1 MTIDNSKTLE
11 RIKILTEL
19 HGAPGFEDEVRSY
32 MKSEMEPYVDKFIQ
46 NKMGGFYGIKK
57 SNKEN
62 APRVMIA
69 AHMDE
74 VGFMITH
81 INDNGMIQFTNLGGV
96 ANDIWQGQRLK
107 IKNRYGKEIIG
118 VVANIPKHFRTGN
131 ESIPQIKD
139 LMLDIGASSSEDVRN
154 RGVEVGD
161 TIVPHTIMTQLSK
174 NRYSAKA
181 WDNRYGCVLAIEIL
195 ELLKDVQLDV
205 DLYVGANVQEEVG
218 LRGAKAAA
226 KQIDPDIAFVV
237 DCSPANDIKGKQQLS
252 GVLGEGTLIRIK
264 DGTMIL
270 KPLFRDYLLK
280 LAEENQIAYQYYI
293 SPGGTDGGEIHK
305 ENEGIP
311 TAVIGVCARYIHSTD
326 AVFDIRDYF
335 SARHLL
341 KESLIHLTS
350 EQIQQLQYGK
360 EF

>member
-32 MKSEMEPYVDKFIQ
+32 MKSEMEPFVDKFIQ

-62 APRVMIA
+62 ASRVMIA

-74 VGFMITH
+74 IGFMITH

-107 IKNRYGKEIIG
+107 IKNRHGKEIIG

-131 ESIPQIKD
+131 EGAPKIED
-139 LMLDIGASSSEDVRN
+139 LMLDIGSTSQEEVRD
-154 RGVEVGD
+154 RGIEIGD
-161 TIVPHTIMTQLSK
+161 SIVPDTPFTQLSEH
-174 NRYSAKA
+174 RFAGKA
-181 WDNRYGCVLAIEIL
+181 WDNRYGCVIAIELL
-195 ELLKDVQLDV
+195 ELLQDVQLDV

-218 LRGAKAAA
+218 LRGAQAAA
-226 KQIDPDIAFVV
+226 ELVDPDLAFVV
-237 DCSPANDIKGKQQLS
+237 DCSPANDMKGPQNLS
-252 GVLGEGTLIRIK
+252 GQLGEGTLLRIK

-270 KPLFRDYLLK
+270 KPTFRDYLLS
-280 LAEENQIAYQYYI
+280 LADKHDINYQYYI

-305 ENEGIP
+305 AKIGIP

-326 AVFDIRDYF
+326 AVFDVNDYQA
-335 SARHLL
+335 AREMLYQAITQL
-341 KESLIHLTS
+341 DDQ
-350 EQIQQLQYGK
+350 QIEHLQYDM
-360 EF
+360 